1 MNYVED
7 IQALRIT
14 IIDDTTKT
22 ELRTNKLLGQG
33 LAGAKVSDQTLNDY
47 QALIKQYLDKGYEL
61 VEPVELPTNYDNDP
75 AKDQL
80 VTLHL
85 THGTRTQAGASKVV
99 TETITY
105 VYGNGPKKGQTAA
118 ETVTKDYTFTSV
130 DTIDAVTSAVLTTVW
145 SDGQMTTPVTSPSIT
160 GYTPDIAEVSSQEI
174 THDSASLTT
183 VVTYTA
189 GEQTVKVHYI
199 DVYGTESD
207 LTAGKELTAQMQTIT
222 GEAGANYTN
231 TLWDHAAAGY
241 ELFQAQPEASAGTF
255 DEDPDTEQNYY
266 VYLTHRMEQ
275 VQGTP
280 VTVGQTINYVYK
292 TGPKAEQIASPSQ
305 QSSLTFVPTHTVDQV
320 TKQNVG
326 EPVWAPAT
334 DEFSAVT
341 SPTITGY
348 TADKAMI
355 EALTVDP
362 SSADSTVTVYYEANE
377 QHLTYTV
384 IDDTTGEV
392 LVDKQL
398 LASGDSTSVIPNAV
412 TDKYRDIIEAYE
424 AQGYVLVSSESL
436 PANFD
441 ADDAVNQNVTLHLAH
456 GTKQVAGKSKTVTQ
470 TINYLYGN
478 GPKQGQTA
486 AAQVH
491 KDYSFTSVDTVDAV
505 TGETLATVW
514 SPAQLT
520 DAVVSPVI
528 TGYIF
533 DKATIASQEVMADSV
548 GLEETVIYTAGEQLV
563 KVHYVDVYGNET
575 DLTTG
580 KELTDHMQTL
590 TGAAGSTY
598 TNVLW
603 NYEQA
608 GYKLVQAQP
617 EASAGN
623 FDEDPEAEQNYYVY
637 LTHATKQVAG
647 PTKTVTQTVEYI
659 YGNVPKQG
667 QPVTQAVVQTYI
679 FTATETLD
687 AVTGEV
693 LAIAWSPAQMTTA
706 ITSPRIAG
714 YSADKE
720 AMASQSIT
728 HTTPDQTL
736 IVSYTA
742 DSQVVKVHYIDVYGD
757 QERELLA
764 QTQTLTGTT
773 DESYDNVLWNYAQAG
788 YELVKAQPEASA
800 GVFDADR
807 ETDQHYYVYLTHKMQ
822 QVTGVPVIITDTINY
837 IYGNGP
843 KQGQPVSPAVV
854 VTKTFVPLYTVDA
867 VTGDIIETT
876 WSGDGVIEASQV
888 PEISGYTPDKTMIAE
903 RILTP
908 TMENQSQT
916 VYYMLDEKPAVDE
929 TPEPERPTETVDKEP
944 GIGSDEKQEEQN
956 EPPKQVTTTQT
967 SSVDKEKTAPIKEGQ
982 TVTELPQTGDA
993 ATEKTTFVGAMLAT
1007 LAGLLGFAT
1016 TKRKKE
1022 DK

>member
-7 IQALRIT
+7 IQDLRIT

-255 DEDPDTEQNYY
+255 DEDPDTEQSYY

-334 DEFSAVT
+334 AEFSAVT

-377 QHLTYTV
+377 QRLTYTV

-441 ADDAVNQNVTLHLAH
+441 ADDAVDQNVTLHLAH

-486 AAQVH
+486 ASQVH

-514 SPAQLT
+514 SPARLT

-623 FDEDPEAEQNYYVY
+623 FDEDPEAEQNYYVH

-659 YGNVPKQG
+659 YGN
-667 QPVTQAVVQTYI
+667 
-679 FTATETLD
+679 
-687 AVTGEV
+687 
-693 LAIAWSPAQMTTA
+693 
-706 ITSPRIAG
+706 
-714 YSADKE
+714 
-720 AMASQSIT
+720 
-728 HTTPDQTL
+728 
-736 IVSYTA
+736 
-742 DSQVVKVHYIDVYGD
+742 
-757 QERELLA
+757 
-764 QTQTLTGTT
+764 
-773 DESYDNVLWNYAQAG
+773 
-788 YELVKAQPEASA
+788 
-800 GVFDADR
+800 
-807 ETDQHYYVYLTHKMQ
+807 
-822 QVTGVPVIITDTINY
+822 
-837 IYGNGP
+837 GP
-843 KQGQPVSPAVV
+843 KQGQPVAETVTKDYNFTAVDTIDV
-854 VTKTFVPLYTVDA
+854 VTGEV
-867 VTGDIIETT
+867 IQTT
-876 WSGDGVIEASQV
+876 WSAAQMTATVPSPNITGYIPNVAEVSGQNITHASAPLTTV
-888 PEISGYTPDKTMIAE
+888 VTYT
-903 RILTP
+903 
-908 TMENQSQT
+908 
-916 VYYMLDEKPAVDE
+916 
-929 TPEPERPTETVDKEP
+929 
-944 GIGSDEKQEEQN
+944 GG
-956 EPPKQVTTTQT
+956 
-967 SSVDKEKTAPIKEGQ
+967 
-982 TVTELPQTGDA
+982 
-993 ATEKTTFVGAMLAT
+993 
-1007 LAGLLGFAT
+1007 
-1016 TKRKKE
+1016 
-1022 DK
+1022 

>member
-255 DEDPDTEQNYY
+255 DEDPDTEQSYY

-334 DEFSAVT
+334 AEFSAVT

-377 QHLTYTV
+377 QRLTYTV

-441 ADDAVNQNVTLHLAH
+441 ADDAVDQNVTLHLAH

-486 AAQVH
+486 ASQVH

-514 SPAQLT
+514 SPARLT

-563 KVHYVDVYGNET
+563 KVHYVDVYGTET
-575 DLTTG
+575 DLSAG
-580 KELTDHMQTL
+580 KELTAQMQNFA
-590 TGAAGSTY
+590 GAAGSTY
-598 TNVLW
+598 TNTLW
-603 NYEQA
+603 DYAQA

-617 EASAGN
+617 EASTGN
-623 FDEDPEAEQNYYVY
+623 FDEDPEVEQNYYVY
-637 LTHATKQVAG
+637 LTHDTKQVAG
-647 PTKTVTQTVEYI
+647 QTKTVTQTVEYI
-659 YGNVPKQG
+659 YGNGPKQG

-764 QTQTLTGTT
+764 QTQTFTGTT

-1007 LAGLLGFAT
+1007 LAGLLGFVT

>member
-1 MNYVED
+1 
-7 IQALRIT
+7 
-14 IIDDTTKT
+14 
-22 ELRTNKLLGQG
+22 
-33 LAGAKVSDQTLNDY
+33 
-47 QALIKQYLDKGYEL
+47 
-61 VEPVELPTNYDNDP
+61 
-75 AKDQL
+75 
-80 VTLHL
+80 
-85 THGTRTQAGASKVV
+85 
-99 TETITY
+99 
-105 VYGNGPKKGQTAA
+105 
-118 ETVTKDYTFTSV
+118 
-130 DTIDAVTSAVLTTVW
+130 
-145 SDGQMTTPVTSPSIT
+145 
-160 GYTPDIAEVSSQEI
+160 
-174 THDSASLTT
+174 
-183 VVTYTA
+183 
-189 GEQTVKVHYI
+189 
-199 DVYGTESD
+199 
-207 LTAGKELTAQMQTIT
+207 MQ
-222 GEAGANYTN
+222 
-231 TLWDHAAAGY
+231 
-241 ELFQAQPEASAGTF
+241 
-255 DEDPDTEQNYY
+255 
-266 VYLTHRMEQ
+266 
-275 VQGTP
+275 
-280 VTVGQTINYVYK
+280 
-292 TGPKAEQIASPSQ
+292 
-305 QSSLTFVPTHTVDQV
+305 
-320 TKQNVG
+320 
-326 EPVWAPAT
+326 
-334 DEFSAVT
+334 
-341 SPTITGY
+341 
-348 TADKAMI
+348 
-355 EALTVDP
+355 
-362 SSADSTVTVYYEANE
+362 
-377 QHLTYTV
+377 
-384 IDDTTGEV
+384 
-392 LVDKQL
+392 
-398 LASGDSTSVIPNAV
+398 
-412 TDKYRDIIEAYE
+412 
-424 AQGYVLVSSESL
+424 
-436 PANFD
+436 NF
-441 ADDAVNQNVTLHLAH
+441 A
-456 GTKQVAGKSKTVTQ
+456 
-470 TINYLYGN
+470 
-478 GPKQGQTA
+478 
-486 AAQVH
+486 
-491 KDYSFTSVDTVDAV
+491 
-505 TGETLATVW
+505 
-514 SPAQLT
+514 
-520 DAVVSPVI
+520 
-528 TGYIF
+528 
-533 DKATIASQEVMADSV
+533 
-548 GLEETVIYTAGEQLV
+548 
-563 KVHYVDVYGNET
+563 
-575 DLTTG
+575 
-580 KELTDHMQTL
+580 
-590 TGAAGSTY
+590 GAAGSTY
-598 TNVLW
+598 TNTLW
-603 NYEQA
+603 DYAQA

-617 EASAGN
+617 EASTGN
-623 FDEDPEAEQNYYVY
+623 FDEDPEVEQNYYVY
-637 LTHATKQVAG
+637 LTHDTKQVAG
-647 PTKTVTQTVEYI
+647 QTKTVTQTVEYI
-659 YGNVPKQG
+659 YGNGPKQG

-687 AVTGEV
+687 AVIGEV

-967 SSVDKEKTAPIKEGQ
+967 SSVDKEKTASIKEGQ

-1007 LAGLLGFAT
+1007 LAGLLGFVT